1 MKIRSPDFVPLA
13 YNSFRRPQS
22 RLGGAKNTTWSAR
35 YTNSGSYSK
44 SLDPLWPQFVHDIPL
59 QQLLASSHGSVEVF
73 IPIVQGGEA
82 VVNPSMVSGA
92 YDFANRPFS
101 YLTSSPQP
109 GRLGFESIL
118 LAAVSRLFCSSCS
131 AQLSHHPRPTK
142 ATASRH
148 PNGHI
153 FGRIT
158 SSTPFK
164 VHFSNFWPRLHPFTS
179 KLPAIFS
186 LSCRSVKNIRE
197 NGGVH
202 TFLNTFPLDFISTE
216 FLVAPLVSRWW

>member
-1 MKIRSPDFVPLA
+1 LYLSLTIRSADRSHGWVERKIPRGPRDIQIQDRIL
-13 YNSFRRPQS
+13 
-22 RLGGAKNTTWSAR
+22 
-35 YTNSGSYSK
+35 SK

-164 VHFSNFWPRLHPFTS
+164 VHFSSFWPPAFIPSRPSSRPYSRCPAGVLKIFAKMVECIPF
-179 KLPAIFS
+179 
-186 LSCRSVKNIRE
+186 
-197 NGGVH
+197 
-202 TFLNTFPLDFISTE
+202 
-216 FLVAPLVSRWW
+216 